1 MFLPKASLIAALTAI
16 FSVFCIPTY
25 AAQFTSAEFLKW
37 KPDSQI
43 FYLDT
48 TIGTAVAIAGQ
59 NDKSHSKCLENWYF
73 ADQDNARPS
82 ILNAMTANKTYH
94 PRLIIL
100 GMLQKHCGTFK
111 YKN

>member
-1 MFLPKASLIAALTAI
+1 MRKISLTQIIAIGAITLAS
-16 FSVFCIPTY
+16 CIPVY
-25 AAQFTSAEFLKW
+25 AAQFTSAEYLEW
-37 KPDSQI
+37 KSDSQI

-48 TIGTAVAIAGQ
+48 TVGTAVAIAGQ
-59 NDKSHSKCLENWYF
+59 NDKSHAKCLENWYF
-73 ADQDNARPS
+73 ADQNNARTS

-100 GMLQKHCGTFK
+100 GILQKHCGTFK